1 MPTISAIH
9 QPMNSTA
16 IKKSNHAES
25 TQSIVKSV
33 HASSAKQTS
42 IGSSVASPTTG
53 KSHFNHAYTS
63 PKGTQEFYSQNKMS
77 FSQKLENFLS
87 EYLISKPG
95 SEKKRVK
102 ELSNIA
108 NVTVSKD
115 FNVTCPLPSKVG
127 GFKQLLSD
135 ITKGHSPTKG
145 EFYPKFKALV
155 QQSFSEIISLAPK
168 KGHKDT
174 IELKSPSVVS
184 PLVDRPVSDTNV
196 TSKTAPTSLGVTSEP
211 SLETSKGSISSSE
224 KTTIEKSKQAD
235 NQKNATKEQVTDVKL
250 QNYYE
255 HESTSIKKEF
265 ESLFNAYASSSTKH
279 AEYAQSYSYDWSMTY
294 SNGCYQLES
303 LPKMAEEFASKFCK
317 LTEEHSPNGSLGK
330 LVKKAL
336 TNKTTLGQMLRLNK
350 ASTLGPM
357 SQLLPTTLKV
367 VLKSNLST
375 ETAATFQKVVKQEVS
390 EQEQL
395 NALKQKQL
403 PSQLQKLELQTNLYQ
418 SNVKEFPE
426 ADLKCRNFQKA
437 LVKAVNRTNSVDKN
451 NELQRK
457 TEFRGQGTVFKELSP
472 SIDLPVNDQSK
483 HTLFDTNKTYGI
495 GDFDNI
501 VSSNFVIKEKTDSFE
516 NHLSRLNQNI
526 GFHIEKL
533 PNEAEVANVNTL
545 GINPLNID
553 VDRMMAKLTNLKPLL
568 LEPKPSWRSRLIQLF
583 HPKGAENEAERLSY
597 QYMDISHL
605 QALKDDISTSSEA
618 MKLTDLSNKPWMQY
632 LVAKQV
638 ESLKSDCQSYKL
650 GLFTIAS
657 PAKKQLD
664 ALLSSNEWLQSKA

>member
-1 MPTISAIH
+1 MPTISATH
-9 QPMNSTA
+9 QSMNSTT
-16 IKKSNHAES
+16 IKKSNHEES
-25 TQSIVKSV
+25 TQSIVKSAHV
-33 HASSAKQTS
+33 SSAKQTS

-53 KSHFNHAYTS
+53 KSHFNQAYTS

-95 SEKKRVK
+95 SEKKRAK

-135 ITKGHSPTKG
+135 ITKGHSATKG
-145 EFYPKFKALV
+145 EFYPKFKALI
-155 QQSFSEIISLAPK
+155 QQSFSEIISLTPK

-184 PLVDRPVSDTNV
+184 ASGEKPVSETN
-196 TSKTAPTSLGVTSEP
+196 VTSEP
-211 SLETSKGSISSSE
+211 SLNTSMGSINSSE

-235 NQKNATKEQVTDVKL
+235 NQKNAIKEQVTDVKL

-303 LPKMAEEFASKFCK
+303 LPKTAEEFASKFCK
-317 LTEEHSPNGSLGK
+317 LTEEHSPNGSLGQ

-336 TNKTTLGQMLRLNK
+336 TNKTTLGQMLRVNN
-350 ASTLGPM
+350 ASKLGPM

-367 VLKSNLST
+367 ALKSSLST

-390 EQEQL
+390 EKEQL

-418 SNVKEFPE
+418 FNVKEFPE
-426 ADLKCRNFQKA
+426 ADLKCRTFQKA
-437 LVKAVNRTNSVDKN
+437 LVKAVNRTDFVDKN

-457 TEFRGQGTVFKELSP
+457 TELRGQGAVFKELSP
-472 SIDLPVNDQSK
+472 SIDLPVNAQSK

-495 GDFDNI
+495 EDFDNI
-501 VSSNFVIKEKTDSFE
+501 VSNNFVIKEKTDSFE

-533 PNEAEVANVNTL
+533 PNEAEVANVNIL
-545 GINPLNID
+545 GISPLNID
-553 VDRMMAKLTNLKPLL
+553 VDRMMAKLTDLKSLL
-568 LEPKPSWRSRLIQLF
+568 LEPKPNWRSRLIQLF
-583 HPKGAENEAERLSY
+583 HPKGVEKEAERLSY

-638 ESLKSDCQSYKL
+638 ESLKSNCQSYKL
-650 GLFTIAS
+650 GPFTIAS
-657 PAKKQLD
+657 SAKKQLD